1 MHVPWPWLRQTE
13 DGSGVTG
20 GSIFLLNAECSDA
33 DFLAVYD
40 EPHAPLNI
48 RIPFER
54 RILFIGEPPSVKVYP
69 QSYLNQFGCIVSP
82 FPLAAFRGRQE
93 VHQSCLPWHYG
104 VNFHQKNVCNEALS
118 LADLLTIIPPE
129 KTEELS
135 LICSTKIMTPEHR
148 RRLKFVKEL
157 ERVLGDRIAVF
168 GRGFREIGDKS
179 DAILPYKYHIV
190 LENNEI
196 DNFWTEKTAD
206 AFLGYSLPLFSGCA
220 NLESYFSANSFR
232 RLDLNDI
239 PRAIAAVQKV
249 LEKDPYQESLSAIV
263 DSRSRI
269 LGPYNLFNYL
279 DALTDSI
286 DQVIV
291 RKSVSQTI
299 LRPSSRWQR
308 CAGKLFSRLVSRI
321 SSFTCQN

>member
-1 MHVPWPWLRQTE
+1 MKRILFSSMHVPWPWLRQTE

-20 GSIFLLNAECSDA
+20 GSIFLLNAECLDA

-54 RILFIGEPPSVKVYP
+54 RILFIGEPPSVKVYS

-82 FPLAAFRGRQE
+82 FPLSVFSGRQE
-93 VHQSCLPWHYG
+93 VQQSCLPWHYG
-104 VNFHQKNVCNEALS
+104 VNFHQTNVCNGALS
-118 LADLLTIIPPE
+118 LTDLLTSIPPE
-129 KTEELS
+129 KTEEVS

-148 RRLKFVKEL
+148 RRLKFVNEL

-206 AFLGYSLPLFSGCA
+206 AFLGYSMPLFSGCS
-220 NLESYFSANSFR
+220 NLDSYFPGDSFNT
-232 RLDLNDI
+232 LNLNDI
-239 PRAIAAVQKV
+239 TSAIASVVRV
-249 LEKDPYQESLSAIV
+249 LDQDPYHRSLNAIV
-263 DSRSRI
+263 ESRMRI

-279 DALTDSI
+279 DVLTDSI
-286 DQVIV
+286 D
-291 RKSVSQTI
+291 
-299 LRPSSRWQR
+299 
-308 CAGKLFSRLVSRI
+308 
-321 SSFTCQN
+321 